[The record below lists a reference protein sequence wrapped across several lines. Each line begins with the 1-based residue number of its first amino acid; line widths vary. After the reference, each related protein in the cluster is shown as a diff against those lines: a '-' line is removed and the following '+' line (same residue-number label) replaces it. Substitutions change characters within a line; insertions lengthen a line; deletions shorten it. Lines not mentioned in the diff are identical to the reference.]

1 MGNFYYGIII
11 KSVSQVIVLL
21 APVSKLPITIM
32 VIDFITDLGEML
44 HHNPPGI
51 YLFKVNN
58 GNSRT
63 ICETCSK
70 LTIKTLE

>member
-32 VIDFITDLGEML
+32 VIDF
-44 HHNPPGI
+44 
-51 YLFKVNN
+51 
-58 GNSRT
+58 
-63 ICETCSK
+63 
-70 LTIKTLE
+70 TLI